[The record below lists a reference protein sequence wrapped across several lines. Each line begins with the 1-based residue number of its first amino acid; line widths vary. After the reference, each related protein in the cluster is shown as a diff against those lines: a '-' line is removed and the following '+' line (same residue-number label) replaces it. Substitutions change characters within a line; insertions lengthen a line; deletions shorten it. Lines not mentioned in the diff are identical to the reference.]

1 MYNERKT
8 KWTKTQIGS
17 TSKNL
22 CYMGVQ
28 KFRNLNLNKKDGAV
42 LMDTGGG
49 LPSFLVGKSD
59 RMNSCFESYYANL
72 IMQLLI
78 PSQPYPT

>member
-1 MYNERKT
+1 
-8 KWTKTQIGS
+8 
-17 TSKNL
+17 
-22 CYMGVQ
+22 MGVQ
-28 KFRNLNLNKKDGAV
+28 KFRNLNLNEKRDGVV

-72 IMQLLI
+72 IMQL
-78 PSQPYPT
+78 

>member
-1 MYNERKT
+1 
-8 KWTKTQIGS
+8 
-17 TSKNL
+17 
-22 CYMGVQ
+22 MGVQ
-28 KFRNLNLNKKDGAV
+28 KFRNLNLNEKRDGAV

-78 PSQPYPT
+78 PSQPYPTKTH